1 MRGMKSRKGTN
12 DDKTSPSELANEV
25 DLELGVCPSWIC
37 CYCCTS
43 FLLCLLLLSYF
54 LFHNLDK
61 HLNVFIDIMVRIVTT
76 ASLESFRKFIIVSTC
91 RSFIP
96 ESYLRDY
103 EVFPEREEGPG
114 EIYIEAAD
122 KVTLKKVREMT
133 FVNAKEVLGIIY
145 SSKSGNTQLKWR
157 QTRKRSGKVHG
168 DASANA
174 LVNLVESGVL
184 TQEWVDNYLKSA
196 QAKEENSSSIANEK
210 VT

>member
-1 MRGMKSRKGTN
+1 
-12 DDKTSPSELANEV
+12 
-25 DLELGVCPSWIC
+25 
-37 CYCCTS
+37 
-43 FLLCLLLLSYF
+43 
-54 LFHNLDK
+54 
-61 HLNVFIDIMVRIVTT
+61 MVRIETT

-114 EIYIEAAD
+114 AIYIEAAD
-122 KVTLKKVREMT
+122 KVTLKKIREMT
-133 FVNAKEVLGIIY
+133 FVNAKEILGIIY

-157 QTRKRSGKVHG
+157 QTRKKSGKVQG

-184 TQEWVDNYLKSA
+184 TQEWVNNYLKSV
-196 QAKEENSSSIANEK
+196 QTKEGSNHPSSTTTSVPNEK
-210 VT
+210 IV

>member
-1 MRGMKSRKGTN
+1 
-12 DDKTSPSELANEV
+12 
-25 DLELGVCPSWIC
+25 
-37 CYCCTS
+37 
-43 FLLCLLLLSYF
+43 
-54 LFHNLDK
+54 
-61 HLNVFIDIMVRIVTT
+61 MVSIVTT

-91 RSFIP
+91 KSFIP
-96 ESYLRDY
+96 ESYMRDY

-114 EIYIEAAD
+114 AIYIEAAD
-122 KVTLKKVREMT
+122 KVTLKKVKEIT

-157 QTRKRSGKVHG
+157 QTRKRSGKVLG

-196 QAKEENSSSIANEK
+196 QTKENSSITNEK
-210 VT
+210 VA

>member
-1 MRGMKSRKGTN
+1 
-12 DDKTSPSELANEV
+12 L
-25 DLELGVCPSWIC
+25 
-37 CYCCTS
+37 
-43 FLLCLLLLSYF
+43 
-54 LFHNLDK
+54 
-61 HLNVFIDIMVRIVTT
+61 VRIETT

-114 EIYIEAAD
+114 AIYIEAAD
-122 KVTLKKVREMT
+122 KVTLKKIREMT
-133 FVNAKEVLGIIY
+133 FVNAKEILGIIY

-157 QTRKRSGKVHG
+157 QTRRKSGKVQG

-184 TQEWVDNYLKSA
+184 TQEWVNNYLKST
-196 QAKEENSSSIANEK
+196 QTKEGSKTRPTSSSSTSSSTASVTNEK
-210 VT
+210 ISVKYDEKEQSMI

>member
-1 MRGMKSRKGTN
+1 M
-12 DDKTSPSELANEV
+12 
-25 DLELGVCPSWIC
+25 
-37 CYCCTS
+37 
-43 FLLCLLLLSYF
+43 
-54 LFHNLDK
+54 
-61 HLNVFIDIMVRIVTT
+61 VFIVTLVHIETT

-96 ESYLRDY
+96 DSYLRDY

-114 EIYIEAAD
+114 AIYIEAAD

-133 FVNAKEVLGIIY
+133 FVNAKEILGIIY

-157 QTRKRSGKVHG
+157 QTRKKSGKVQG

-184 TQEWVDNYLKSA
+184 TQEWVNNYLKSV
-196 QAKEENSSSIANEK
+196 QTKEGSNHPSSTTTSVPNEK
-210 VT
+210 IV

>member
-1 MRGMKSRKGTN
+1 MRRILSKEFVHFLTN
-12 DDKTSPSELANEV
+12 LINGFRA
-25 DLELGVCPSWIC
+25 
-37 CYCCTS
+37 
-43 FLLCLLLLSYF
+43 
-54 LFHNLDK
+54 H
-61 HLNVFIDIMVRIVTT
+61 IVALVQIETT
-76 ASLESFRKFIIVSTC
+76 ASVESFRKFIIVSNC

-114 EIYIEAAD
+114 AIYIEAAD

-133 FVNAKEVLGIIY
+133 FVNAKEILGIIY

-157 QTRKRSGKVHG
+157 QTRRRSGKVHG

-184 TQEWVDNYLKSA
+184 TQEWVDNFLKSA
-196 QAKEENSSSIANEK
+196 QDNDSSSSMANEK
-210 VT
+210 VA

>member
-1 MRGMKSRKGTN
+1 M
-12 DDKTSPSELANEV
+12 
-25 DLELGVCPSWIC
+25 
-37 CYCCTS
+37 
-43 FLLCLLLLSYF
+43 
-54 LFHNLDK
+54 
-61 HLNVFIDIMVRIVTT
+61 VFIIRLVHIETT

-114 EIYIEAAD
+114 AIYIEAAD
-122 KVTLKKVREMT
+122 KVTLKKIREMT
-133 FVNAKEVLGIIY
+133 FVNAKEILGIIY

-157 QTRKRSGKVHG
+157 QTRRKSGKVQG

-184 TQEWVDNYLKSA
+184 TQEWVNNYLKTT
-196 QAKEENSSSIANEK
+196 QAKEGSKAAAAASASSSTAPVTNEK
-210 VT
+210 ISVKYDEKEQSMI